1 MAIRK
6 QINKRVLEF
15 DPVDFEPI
23 RKIALTFPG
32 AEDSV
37 SHEGTPS
44 IKVRGKLM
52 CRLHDNGKFIPIQV
66 GFENRQVLL
75 EKYPDE
81 FTVPDH
87 FIKYPYIAMW
97 VPQKRLAVLREV
109 VEMAWRQLVPKNRSA
124 SGKVGSAEII
134 TIPSCLNPFLR
145 AIGYFISVLAGI
157 VERCTCI
164 YLYCTQ
170 SSTA

>member
-1 MAIRK
+1 MAKSKNNRK
-6 QINKRVLEF
+6 PLVEF
-15 DPVDFEPI
+15 NPADFEPI

-32 AEDSV
+32 AEDSI

-44 IKVRGKLM
+44 IKVRGKLL

-87 FIKYPYIAMW
+87 FKNYPYIAMW
-97 VPQKRLAVLREV
+97 IPQTKIGLLKEV
-109 VEMAWRQLVPKNRSA
+109 VEMGWRQLA
-124 SGKVGSAEII
+124 SKKQINEW
-134 TIPSCLNPFLR
+134 
-145 AIGYFISVLAGI
+145 
-157 VERCTCI
+157 ERK
-164 YLYCTQ
+164 
-170 SSTA
+170 

>member
-1 MAIRK
+1 MATRK
-6 QINKRVLEF
+6 RINKRALDF

-44 IKVRGKLM
+44 IKVRGKLL

-66 GFENRQVLL
+66 GFENRQLLL

-81 FTVPDH
+81 FTLPAH
-87 FIKYPYIAMW
+87 FINYPYIALW
-97 VPQKRLAVLREV
+97 VPQKQLALLKEV
-109 VEMAWRQLVPKNRSA
+109 VEMAWRQLSSK
-124 SGKVGSAEII
+124 KQ
-134 TIPSCLNPFLR
+134 
-145 AIGYFISVLAGI
+145 IS
-157 VERCTCI
+157 EWESQQR
-164 YLYCTQ
+164 
-170 SSTA
+170 